1 MLDKL
6 KELIDKALGNDKRHP
21 VEGALLASAGGAAS
35 TGLSVLTAIPA
46 LVAISG
52 KDKSTI
58 ANGEQMEALKK
69 VWDKLGV
76 TYEGTTLASLLNGPH
91 FNPSTN
97 SIHSTVDDLG
107 ILAHETGHAKNFND
121 VAKLGKLAQKL
132 HMASYGAGR
141 VGTAAGTI
149 AASLAA
155 AVGADDDTVRN
166 IGLLGSGSSVPM
178 LAEETLASI
187 RGAKL
192 LNAIK
197 GVPFKGK
204 LKAFVGLPT
213 YLSAAAAPMAPWA
226 AFKTYDAIKD

>member
-6 KELIDKALGNDKRHP
+6 KEIIAKAMGNDKRDP
-21 VEGALLASAGGAAS
+21 AEGSFLASAGNTVTSGLGLLS
-35 TGLSVLTAIPA
+35 TLPA
-46 LVAISG
+46 MNVING

-58 ANGEQMEALKK
+58 ANEEQMEALKK

-76 TYEGTTLASLLNGPH
+76 KFNEFTLQGPH
-91 FNPSTN
+91 FNPLDNTIN
-97 SIHSTVDDLG
+97 STVNDLG
-107 ILAHETGHAKNFND
+107 VLAHETGHAKNFND
-121 VAKLGKLAQKL
+121 IAKLGDLAKKL
-132 HMASYGAGR
+132 HLASYGVGK

-149 AASLAA
+149 AASLAPLL
-155 AVGADDDTVRN
+155 GADDDTVRN
-166 IGLLGSGSSVPM
+166 IGLLGSATSVPM
-178 LAEETLASI
+178 LTEETVASI

-204 LKAFVGLPT
+204 LKAFMGLPS
-213 YLSAAAAPMAPWA
+213 YLVAAASPMAPWA